1 MPTLLRFANK
11 EGLGEACARE
21 VVACA
26 REAIAAR
33 GKFVVALSG
42 GSQPKLLA
50 AGLLAVA
57 GKGTMD
63 PGYEKWHVFFADE
76 RYVAPTDKDSNYG
89 ACHEALFS
97 REGVDIPQE
106 QIQ

>member
-1 MPTLLRFANK
+1 MSEGKTPTLLRFANK

-42 GSQPKLLA
+42 GSQPKILA
-50 AGLLAVA
+50 SGLLAVA

-63 PGYEKWHVFFADE
+63 PSGSVRSSWGLQGRFWKTILKVMFSNASS
-76 RYVAPTDKDSNYG
+76 RDS
-89 ACHEALFS
+89 F
-97 REGVDIPQE
+97 
-106 QIQ
+106 